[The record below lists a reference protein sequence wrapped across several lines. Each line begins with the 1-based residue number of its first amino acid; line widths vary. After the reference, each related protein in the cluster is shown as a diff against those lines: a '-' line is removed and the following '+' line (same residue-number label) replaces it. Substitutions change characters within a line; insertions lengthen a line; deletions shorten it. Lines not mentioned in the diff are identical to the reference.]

1 MVLSLFRRKTSEAIV
16 DRLYFEIV
24 AAARRPVFF
33 LPPFGAADTLEGRF
47 EILTVHAFLVLRHLS
62 AAPPPAPDLA
72 QDLTNR
78 IFAGFDAAL
87 RESGV
92 GDLTV
97 PKRMKKLAGDFGGRN
112 AAYARAFESGGSLEA
127 AVARNVYGQAEAD
140 GANRLAAWMRA
151 ADAALAPATLR
162 DFERGLPALPE
173 PALEGSQS

>member
-1 MVLSLFRRKTSEAIV
+1 MVLSLFRRNASTALVE
-16 DRLYFEIV
+16 RLYFQIV

-33 LPPFGAADTLEGRF
+33 LPPYGAADTIEGRF
-47 EILTVHAFLVLRHLS
+47 EILTIHAFLVLRRLS
-62 AAPPPAPDLA
+62 ALPAPAPDLA

-112 AAYARAFESGGSLEA
+112 AAYARALDAGESLEA
-127 AVARNVYGQAEAD
+127 AVARNVYGRAQVD
-140 GANRLAAWMRA
+140 GTDRLAAWMRA
-151 ADAALAPATLR
+151 ADAALARATLR
-162 DFERGLPALPE
+162 DFEMGLPDMPQ